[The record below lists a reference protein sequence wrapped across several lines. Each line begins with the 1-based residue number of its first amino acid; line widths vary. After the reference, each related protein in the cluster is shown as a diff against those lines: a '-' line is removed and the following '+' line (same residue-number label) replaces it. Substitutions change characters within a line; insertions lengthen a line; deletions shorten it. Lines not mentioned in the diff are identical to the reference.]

1 MLRFYF
7 GFFGALAA
15 ALPLAS
21 ATGEELAKADPAP
34 VITAQASQPS
44 AAASPQNLY
53 MVCAF
58 YPKPGTCED
67 VYRRAMRDNSISAQ
81 AVRAEYAGYAR
92 YLNGAA
98 TLSEA
103 DRQFLKDS
111 GIRVPQDLSPTNQ
124 GGLHNV
130 INDPSLSDDA
140 KRAAVN
146 NFLSRAVEAEI
157 YCGLNGCDAPA
168 RAEAD
173 ANNPNGG

>member
-1 MLRFYF
+1 M
-7 GFFGALAA
+7 
-15 ALPLAS
+15 
-21 ATGEELAKADPAP
+21 AKADRAP
-34 VITAQASQPS
+34 VFTAQATQTGT
-44 AAASPQNLY
+44 AASPQDLY

-67 VYRRAMRDNSISAQ
+67 VYRRAMRDKSVSAE
-81 AVRAEYAGYAR
+81 AVRAEYTGYAR
-92 YLNGAA
+92 YLSGAA

-103 DRQFLKDS
+103 DRQFLKDN
-111 GIRVPQDLSPTNQ
+111 GIRVPQDLSPANQ
-124 GGLHNV
+124 AGLHNV
-130 INDPSLSDDA
+130 INDASLSDDA

-168 RAEAD
+168 RAEVD